1 MRKRESTC
9 VGCGPSGTMAVTEGQ
24 LPPLQA
30 YIAVGD
36 DQTSQI
42 STFLPWTPTPPDKF
56 FVSKRGGV
64 PLSFFVD
71 YPFNFAWQHSN
82 IRTTRMV
89 NLTQS

>member
-36 DQTSQI
+36 GQTSQI

-56 FVSKRGGV
+56 FVSKGGG
-64 PLSFFVD
+64 SHHHFFVD
-71 YPFNFAWQHSN
+71 YPFNLGLQHSN
-82 IRTTRMV
+82 IRMTRMV
-89 NLTQS
+89 NLTQL

>member
-36 DQTSQI
+36 GQTSQI

-56 FVSKRGGV
+56 SVSKEGG
-64 PLSFFVD
+64 SHYHFFVD
-71 YPFNFAWQHSN
+71 YPFNLGLQHSN
-82 IRTTRMV
+82 MF
-89 NLTQS
+89 L